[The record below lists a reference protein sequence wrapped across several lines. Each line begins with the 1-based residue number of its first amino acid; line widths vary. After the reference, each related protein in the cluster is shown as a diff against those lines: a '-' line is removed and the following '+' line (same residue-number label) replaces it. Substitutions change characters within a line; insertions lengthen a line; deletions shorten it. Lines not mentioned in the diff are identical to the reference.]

1 MGGLEIKALQS
12 MKWSWPCNSVA
23 QYNIRSLMSL
33 VAVAALL
40 VSGVVL
46 LLRYSVATRPALPS
60 QSRSGV
66 ITEGVDINWRPKTE
80 RHSLPGDPLPSEFAR
95 RRQF

>member
-1 MGGLEIKALQS
+1 MAMQFS
-12 MKWSWPCNSVA
+12 RA